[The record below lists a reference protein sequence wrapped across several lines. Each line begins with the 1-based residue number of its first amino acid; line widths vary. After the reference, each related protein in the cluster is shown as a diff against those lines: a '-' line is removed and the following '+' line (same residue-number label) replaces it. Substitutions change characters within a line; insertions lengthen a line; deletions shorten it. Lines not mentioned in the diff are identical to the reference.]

1 MIDRTTRTHFVN
13 AVATLLAARE
23 RGMIPRELKG
33 EPRSPLA
40 EANRIAD
47 KLTISGNPGTAEQV
61 TVRLPEQGL
70 EFKMNRRDAKPPRE
84 GSLNFVECAVML
96 VLSECGWKLPF
107 PIIITD
113 GGYQVSVAKGGLVSL
128 GCRNTARTAAHS
140 ISA

>member
-13 AVATLLAARE
+13 AVATLLVARE

-33 EPRSPLA
+33 EPRFPLT

-47 KLTISGNPGTAEQV
+47 KLTISGNPGTAERV

-70 EFKMNRRDAKPPRE
+70 EFRMNRRNAKPPRE
-84 GSLNFVECAVML
+84 GSLNFVECVVML

-113 GGYQVSVAKGGLVSL
+113 GGYQVSAVKGGLVSL
-128 GCRNTARTAAHS
+128 GSRTTSEA
-140 ISA
+140 SAMSA